1 MTNTSISLVAMLSV
15 DRVHRPNACAFLM
28 LTSHLFG
35 DVPIPILLGYIK
47 DRLAPACIFSTN
59 GEFADKEECKEQQI
73 GVRQSLAIAYSWVIW
88 SLIFFEVAR
97 RFAKQEMEMMIRRRD
112 DFALNNALSVN
123 DVNNDEQESSR
134 VEHASSLQHYH
145 NKFRPPHNSEGEMS

>member
-28 LTSHLFG
+28 LTSHIFG

-47 DRLAPACIFSTN
+47 DKLAPACIFSTN
-59 GEFADKEECKEQQI
+59 GEFADKDQCKEQQI

-88 SLIFFEVAR
+88 SLIAFEVAR
-97 RFAKQEMEMMIRRRD
+97 RFAKREMEMMVRRRD
-112 DFALNNALSVN
+112 EIVLNNDPINVVN
-123 DVNNDEQESSR
+123 DDEQESSR

-145 NKFRPPHNSEGEMS
+145 TKFRSPHYSEGEMS

>member
-1 MTNTSISLVAMLSV
+1 MTNTSISLVAMQSV

-35 DVPIPILLGYIK
+35 DVPIPIILGYIK
-47 DRLAPACIFSTN
+47 DKLAPACIFSTN

-97 RFAKQEMEMMIRRRD
+97 RFAKREIEMIRRGD
-112 DFALNNALSVN
+112 EILLYNNAINDVVN
-123 DVNNDEQESSR
+123 DDEQESSR
-134 VEHASSLQHYH
+134 VEHANSLQHYH
-145 NKFRPPHNSEGEMS
+145 NKFRPPHYQKEK

>member
-28 LTSHLFG
+28 LTSHIFG

-47 DRLAPACIFSTN
+47 DKLAPACIFSTN
-59 GEFADKEECKEQQI
+59 GEFADKDQCKEQQI

-88 SLIFFEVAR
+88 SLIAFEVAR
-97 RFAKQEMEMMIRRRD
+97 RFAKREMEMMVRRRD
-112 DFALNNALSVN
+112 EIVLNNDPINVVN
-123 DVNNDEQESSR
+123 DDEQESSR

-145 NKFRPPHNSEGEMS
+145 TKFRPPHYSEGEMS